1 MDVLFIYSFTHYSFK
16 YHNRVGLRE
25 PRGQKRPLGKAEAEA
40 GSPRTVEAGEVSEEG
55 YSGRG
60 SG

>member
-25 PRGQKRPLGKAEAEA
+25 PWVRKDLLEKLKLKLGLQGQWELG
-40 GSPRTVEAGEVSEEG
+40 R
-55 YSGRG
+55 
-60 SG
+60 